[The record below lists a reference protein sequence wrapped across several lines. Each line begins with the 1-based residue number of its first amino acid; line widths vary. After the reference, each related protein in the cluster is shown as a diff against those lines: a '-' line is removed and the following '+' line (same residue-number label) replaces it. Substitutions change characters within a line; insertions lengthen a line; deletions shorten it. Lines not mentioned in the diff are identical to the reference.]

1 MPFRVWVLGGGGG
14 GTWVNVLLLGKYP
27 SRVWV
32 SNSSR
37 SQGQGNVVLDADGRT
52 ELKKKQKKN
61 LTTKTVLCS
70 AFSSFKLPINFVCLG
85 ESHSRVV
92 KLGFSVLQL
101 FASESKSGL
110 KQTRIPAGIRHLQG
124 NLLCDAISSYLFIY
138 LFIYYLCIYLFSI
151 YFTVMQY
158 WSADTSNMMNVH
170 VFSSFGRRLCP
181 MRFFD

>member
-1 MPFRVWVLGGGGG
+1 MSKQLFQITRTGKCCAGRGWTNWV
-14 GTWVNVLLLGKYP
+14 
-27 SRVWV
+27 
-32 SNSSR
+32 
-37 SQGQGNVVLDADGRT
+37 
-52 ELKKKQKKN
+52 KKKTKKN

-110 KQTRIPAGIRHLQG
+110 KQTRIPAGIRLLQG
-124 NLLCDAISSYLFIY
+124 DLLCDAISSY

-151 YFTVMQY
+151 YFTVMQC

-170 VFSSFGRRLCP
+170 VSSSFGRRLCP
-181 MRFFD
+181 MWFFD